1 MCGAVSTRGLHAP
14 APSLFDPFVYFR
26 NQAKRKSLRRKD
38 FTFAAVAGRGHLYY
52 GCGVPRR
59 RLVYITEPV
68 AHTLPCGLAREGR
81 VLFVRQV
88 MWHAC
93 YSEHIRGR
101 CGSILAGSYSCG
113 RQWRWPWLGALLI
126 VCRPTRAIK
135 TRCQRPENLGEKL
148 IQICTATVAALLLL
162 LEFVLLREH
171 PAFPVSFLRY
181 SSSGRCA
188 FSVGC
193 ISTWAW
199 WWWWWWN
206 NYCCGCSGSCCSYCS
221 CCWRPRP
228 CLPGRK
234 PPPRLSRC
242 SRRWASSFHNAFSVG
257 MFVRIPLG
265 FLMLLLLLL
274 LLLSSPLEAVR
285 RRRGRDS

>member
-1 MCGAVSTRGLHAP
+1 
-14 APSLFDPFVYFR
+14 
-26 NQAKRKSLRRKD
+26 
-38 FTFAAVAGRGHLYY
+38 
-52 GCGVPRR
+52 
-59 RLVYITEPV
+59 
-68 AHTLPCGLAREGR
+68 
-81 VLFVRQV
+81 

-193 ISTWAW
+193 DFLQGVEQWGRRSVEATCRGITTQA
-199 WWWWWWN
+199 
-206 NYCCGCSGSCCSYCS
+206 
-221 CCWRPRP
+221 WRPSAWLKYPKQER
-228 CLPGRK
+228 
-234 PPPRLSRC
+234 
-242 SRRWASSFHNAFSVG
+242 
-257 MFVRIPLG
+257 
-265 FLMLLLLLL
+265 
-274 LLLSSPLEAVR
+274 
-285 RRRGRDS
+285 